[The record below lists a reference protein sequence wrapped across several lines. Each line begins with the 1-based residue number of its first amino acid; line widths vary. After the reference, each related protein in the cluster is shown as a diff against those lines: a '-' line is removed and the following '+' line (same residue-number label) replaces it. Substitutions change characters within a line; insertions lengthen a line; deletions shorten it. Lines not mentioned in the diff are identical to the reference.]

1 MRGHGAEPIAIAV
14 TATFSQIAFAEILG
28 ADFPMLSDWDGTV
41 AHAYGVQYE
50 EWKGHS
56 GLAKRSLFLV
66 DEQRRIVYRWLNEDA
81 LIVPDLYEAF
91 DEIEDRVADGE
102 VDLGLLIHEGQ
113 LRFAERGLHL
123 VVDLG

>member
-1 MRGHGAEPIAIAV
+1 MSQLGHLAERMREHGAEPIAIAV
-14 TATFSQIAFAEILG
+14 TATFSQIAFSETLG

-56 GLAKRSLFLV
+56 GLAKRSVFLV

-81 LIVPDLYEAF
+81 LIVPDLYEAL
-91 DEIEDRVADGE
+91 DEIEALSSAQSVAE
-102 VDLGLLIHEGQ
+102 AVSGQ
-113 LRFAERGLHL
+113 SG
-123 VVDLG
+123 DISTGG

>member
-1 MRGHGAEPIAIAV
+1 LGHLAERMREAGAEPIAIAV
-14 TATFSQIAFAEILG
+14 TATFSQIAFSETLG

-56 GLAKRSLFLV
+56 GLAKRSVFLV

-81 LIVPDLYEAF
+81 LIVPDLYEAL
-91 DEIEDRVADGE
+91 DEIEALAAAPSVAE
-102 VDLGLLIHEGQ
+102 VEPGQ
-113 LRFAERGLHL
+113 WG
-123 VVDLG
+123 DISTGG